1 LRLIGEGSAAFLE
14 TLVPV
19 DIVDLESGKQ
29 RYAFFTNEEGG
40 IMDDL
45 MVANL
50 GDHLFVVV
58 NAACKEQDIAH
69 LKAHLPSGVE
79 LEVIEDRALL

>member
-1 LRLIGEGSAAFLE
+1 M
-14 TLVPV
+14 
-19 DIVDLESGKQ
+19 
-29 RYAFFTNEEGG
+29 RYTFFTNEEGG

-58 NAACKEQDIAH
+58 NAACKEQDINH
-69 LKAHLPSGVE
+69 LEAHLPAGVE
-79 LEVIEDRALL
+79 LEVIDDRAFGSSRP